1 MMVVHLFDTLSC
13 FSRCD
18 FLCRGKSPKLQARSR
33 LTFTTGVTSSPS
45 RFTSKTINGANK
57 NSSQKSN
64 NIEMMPVF
72 HHNDGDISPSM
83 KDTCVTIADV
93 KELL

>member
-1 MMVVHLFDTLSC
+1 
-13 FSRCD
+13 
-18 FLCRGKSPKLQARSR
+18 
-33 LTFTTGVTSSPS
+33 S

-72 HHNDGDISPSM
+72 HPNDGEISPNM